1 MHPIFDQIAQKYDP
15 INRILSFGQDQRWR
29 EALARFAPQ
38 EPFDLLDL
46 AAGTGDQIVALFEQ
60 KAPIRKAVGL
70 DLSEPML
77 EIGRKKLAEKPYGA
91 AVSFLQGDAQQ
102 LPFPDQSFDLC
113 TISFG
118 IRNIPDPLRALQEMA
133 RVLRPGG
140 RCLVLE
146 FSIPTNRF
154 IRPFY
159 LFYLRA
165 LLPRIGGWIS
175 QNPSAY
181 RYLNRTIE
189 TFPSGDAFREILRAA
204 SFTQIEHHSMNLGGV
219 SLYVGMAAGT
229 DLLS

>member
-1 MHPIFDQIAQKYDP
+1 MHPIFDQIAHKYDP
-15 INRILSFGQDQRWR
+15 INRILSLGQDQRWR
-29 EALARFAPQ
+29 REVARFIPN

-46 AAGTGDQIVALFEQ
+46 AAGTGDQIIALFEAG
-60 KAPIRKAVGL
+60 APVRKAIGL

-102 LPFPDQSFDLC
+102 LPFPDCSFDIC

-118 IRNIPDPLRALQEMA
+118 IRNVEQPILALREMH
-133 RVLRPGG
+133 RILRPGG
-140 RCLVLE
+140 RCLILE
-146 FSIPTNRF
+146 FSIPENRL
-154 IRPFY
+154 IRPLY
-159 LFYLRA
+159 LFYLRS

-175 QNPSAY
+175 KNPSAY

-189 TFPSGDAFREILRAA
+189 SFPSGQAFCDLLRAA

-219 SLYVGMAAGT
+219 ALYEARRA
-229 DLLS
+229 